1 VIEVAARHADQVDF
15 TVGAEPDRLRWAI
28 ETARRAG
35 GDGVLLGAFVNVGVH
50 PDPTVARDLVRG
62 STATFA
68 RFAAE
73 GAPTLGLSEVTRRG
87 ITRLASG
94 YVRARHGETAAPQA
108 LSLEDE
114 FIDRFAIAGPSEVV
128 ASRLRDLA
136 GLGLQRVIVVPGSL
150 DADPSLLVESNRRLA
165 TEVLPAL

>member
-1 VIEVAARHADQVDF
+1 
-15 TVGAEPDRLRWAI
+15 
-28 ETARRAG
+28 
-35 GDGVLLGAFVNVGVH
+35 
-50 PDPTVARDLVRG
+50 
-62 STATFA
+62 
-68 RFAAE
+68 
-73 GAPTLGLSEVTRRG
+73 
-87 ITRLASG
+87 
-94 YVRARHGETAAPQA
+94 